1 VNRGVVHQQEGLLC
15 DVNEVLQIQRE
26 EDGVIRGVDDASE
39 LYTLEDDTLVSMN
52 FFLFTPSLFGYLDT
66 FLEEFFSTRLTEEKS
81 ESYIPAVV
89 DSLIKTEQ
97 ATCAVMHSA
106 DQWFGVTYP
115 DDKPIVQ
122 QAIAQ
127 CIADGVYPEAL

>member
-26 EDGVIRGVDDASE
+26 DDGVIRGVDDASTQ
-39 LYTLEDDTLVSMN
+39 YTLTDDTLVSMN
-52 FFLFTPSLFGYLDT
+52 FFLFTPSLFGYLDS
-66 FLEEFFSTRLTEEKS
+66 FLDEFFSSRLTEEKS

-89 DSLIKTEQ
+89 DSLIKSEQ
-97 ATCAVMHSA
+97 ATCTVMHSS

-127 CIADGVYPEAL
+127 CITDGVYPEAL